1 MKNILN
7 SKIYGDPLFLDAM
20 SGEFTAHTDPDT
32 VHTLG
37 RLIVDIFNKGEQVA
51 TSAEDETLVG
61 SAGIINTVSHQP
73 EWAAGVEARTIF
85 RSNRHNPVFQE
96 IAGVALTG
104 PNISLSVALLN
115 KDAVIYGENIIAL
128 SASEA
133 SRSLNF
139 ILENDSRS
147 IDEVRSI
154 VTTQVSDFFNIG
166 ELK

>member
-61 SAGIINTVSHQP
+61 SAGIIHTVSHQP

-85 RSNRHNPVFQE
+85 RSNRHSPVFQE

-115 KDAVIYGENIIAL
+115 KDASNKIAL
-128 SASEA
+128 YANEA
-133 SRSLNF
+133 SRSLEL
-139 ILENDSRS
+139 ILENSTSS
-147 IDEVRSI
+147 IIEVRSV